1 MRMKLDQPDFDLPI
15 YLDNQAT
22 TPVDPRVLDAMLP
35 YFKEAFGNPHS
46 VTHEFG
52 WAAESAVETARAQI
66 AGAIGARTREIVFT
80 SGATEANN
88 LALKGAARAAG
99 PERDHIVTVVTEH
112 KCVLESARDL
122 EEEGFSVTYL
132 PVDAGGLI
140 DLDQL
145 QAAIGSRTVLV
156 SVMAANNEIG
166 VIQPMAEIG
175 AICRTAGCL
184 FHTDAAQAVGKIAL
198 DVRAMRIDL
207 MSLTA
212 HKVYGPKG
220 IGALYVRN
228 KPPVPIRPLF
238 SGGGQE
244 RGLRAGTLPAPLCVG
259 FGAACEIAQGE
270 MAAEA
275 DRLELLRDRLHLGI
289 ARALDGVDLN
299 GDPERRLPGNL
310 NLGFAGVDGG
320 DLVMG
325 LKDLALSS
333 GSACTSTSIEPSHVL
348 RALGLDDT
356 RIHASIRFGL
366 GRFTTEAEIDFAIAT
381 VVAEAR
387 RLRDKA
393 QAS

>member
-1 MRMKLDQPDFDLPI
+1 MDAKPDKANLELPI

-35 YFKEAFGNPHS
+35 YFRQAFGNPHS

-52 WAAESAVETARAQI
+52 WAAESAVETARAQV
-66 AGAIGARTREIVFT
+66 AGVIGARTGEIVFT

-88 LALKGAARAAG
+88 LAVKGAARAAK
-99 PERDHIVTVVTEH
+99 PDRDHIVTVATEH

-122 EEEGFSVTYL
+122 EAEGVSVTYL
-132 PVDAGGLI
+132 PVDGAGMI

-145 QAAIGSRTVLV
+145 RDAIGPRTALV

-175 AICRTAGCL
+175 AICRDAGCL
-184 FHTDAAQAVGKIAL
+184 FHTDAAQAVGKIPL
-198 DVRAMRIDL
+198 DVRAMNIDL
-207 MSLTA
+207 TSITA

-228 KPPVPIRPLF
+228 NPPVPIEPLF

-259 FGAACEIAQGE
+259 LGAACEIAKGG

-275 DRLELLRDRLHLGI
+275 ERLELLRDRLHLGI
-289 ARALDGVDLN
+289 RRGLDGVELN

-310 NLGFAGVDGG
+310 NLSFAGVDGG

-325 LKDLALSS
+325 MKELALSS

-356 RIHASIRFGL
+356 AIHASIRFGL
-366 GRFTTEAEIDFAIAT
+366 GRFTTEAEIDFAAET
-381 VVAEAR
+381 VVAAAR
-387 RLRDKA
+387 RLRA
-393 QAS
+393 RGAAR